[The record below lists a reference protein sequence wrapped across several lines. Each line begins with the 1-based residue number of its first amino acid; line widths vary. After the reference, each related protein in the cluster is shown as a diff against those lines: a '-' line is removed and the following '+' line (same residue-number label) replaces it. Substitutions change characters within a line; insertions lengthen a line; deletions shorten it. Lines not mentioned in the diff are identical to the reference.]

1 MGGIEN
7 RGSTRRDTLNL
18 LDYVLIDESGRE
30 VDRAMARTL
39 NVSEKGILLETHV
52 PLASGQQLMITMG
65 LRNNLF
71 EFKGR
76 VAHCK
81 SCTPESYCAGVEFL
95 DVSPEG
101 MAILRDFLKAFNDM
115 FNPA

>member
-1 MGGIEN
+1 MGERES

-18 LDYVLIDESGRE
+18 LDYIILDESGRE

-52 PLASGQQLMITMG
+52 SLPPGQELLITIG
-65 LRNNLF
+65 LRNTLF

-76 VAHCK
+76 VAHSKTC
-81 SCTPESYCAGVEFL
+81 ESNSHCAGVEFI

-101 MAILRDFLKAFNDM
+101 MATLREFLTAFNAQ
-115 FNPA
+115 NTTS

>member
-1 MGGIEN
+1 MSGIEN
-7 RGSTRRDTLNL
+7 RSSTRRDTLNL
-18 LDYVLIDESGRE
+18 LDYVLVDESGRE

-52 PLASGQQLMITMG
+52 PLAMGQQLLITIG

-71 EFKGR
+71 EFRGR

-81 SCTPESYCAGVEFL
+81 TCTTESHCAGIEFI

-101 MAILRDFLKAFNDM
+101 MVILLDFLKAFNDQ
-115 FNPA
+115 ADHA

>member
-1 MGGIEN
+1 MGERES

-18 LDYVLIDESGRE
+18 LDYIILDESGQE
-30 VDRAMARTL
+30 IDRAMARTL
-39 NVSEKGILLETHV
+39 NVSEKGILLETHI
-52 PLASGQQLMITMG
+52 PLAPGQQLLITIG

-81 SCTPESYCAGVEFL
+81 SCEAGSYCSGVEFL
-95 DVSPEG
+95 NVSQEG
-101 MAILRDFLKAFNDM
+101 MTTLREFLTAFNAQSI
-115 FNPA
+115 PT

>member
-1 MGGIEN
+1 MSGIEN
-7 RGSTRRDTLNL
+7 RSSTRRDTLNL
-18 LDYVLIDESGRE
+18 LDYVLLNESGRE
-30 VDRAMARTL
+30 IDRAMARTL
-39 NVSEKGILLETHV
+39 NVSEKGILLETHL
-52 PLASGQQLMITMG
+52 PLAIGQQLLITIG

-81 SCTPESYCAGVEFL
+81 SCTPESHCAGVEFV

-101 MAILRDFLKAFNDM
+101 MTILRDFLKAFNDQTS
-115 FNPA
+115 PA

>member
-1 MGGIEN
+1 MGGTEN
-7 RGSTRRDTLNL
+7 RSSTRRDTLNL
-18 LDYVLIDESGRE
+18 LDYILLDESGQE

-39 NVSEKGILLETHV
+39 NVSEKGILLETHI
-52 PLASGQQLMITMG
+52 PLAPGQQLLITMG

-81 SCTPESYCAGVEFL
+81 SCETGSHCSGVEFL

-101 MAILRDFLKAFNDM
+101 MATLHEFLTAFNAQ
-115 FNPA
+115 NAPG

>member
-1 MGGIEN
+1 MGDIES

-18 LDYVLIDESGRE
+18 LDYIILDESGQE

-39 NVSEKGILLETHV
+39 NVSEKGILLETHT
-52 PLASGQQLMITMG
+52 PLAPGQELLITMG

-81 SCTPESYCAGVEFL
+81 SCENESHCSGVEFI

-101 MAILRDFLKAFNDM
+101 MATLREFLMAFNAQN
-115 FNPA
+115 NPS